1 MLLSCL
7 CTKVVPGV
15 LKPTMRAQTEEAD
28 GMEEEVALGRME
40 RNQRKEGWM
49 DRWMD
54 RRKEGYT
61 SEGR

>member
-1 MLLSCL
+1 
-7 CTKVVPGV
+7 
-15 LKPTMRAQTEEAD
+15 MRAQTEEAD

-61 SEGR
+61 SEGH